1 MAKEDDLITETSRE
15 QKKLTEVVGGL
26 YKLAH
31 ERISGD
37 EKIELRRQ
45 EHIAFLGRG
54 LEYMG
59 PGYAVSLSDPWGA
72 AVPSFAGVSILFVG
86 VSHVVPC
93 ASRCLQQLRT
103 MCRG

>member
-1 MAKEDDLITETSRE
+1 MANEDDLITETSRE

-31 ERISGD
+31 ERLLGD

-45 EHIAFLGRG
+45 EHVAFLERG

-59 PGYAVSLSDPWGA
+59 PGYAVSISDLWGA
-72 AVPSFAGVSILFVG
+72 AVPSYAGVSILLLG

-93 ASRCLQQLRT
+93 VSRCLQ
-103 MCRG
+103 